1 MKKILCALLIGL
13 AVLAV
18 FRGGEMR
25 MRNLETRAVH
35 SDEGEQT
42 WTFARLF
49 LYGDYKYDPN
59 GPHGPILYYWPLMF
73 LNEFD
78 EATFDVKDLR
88 KTLLPIYPLT
98 ALCIFAIAAIVTRK
112 LKSGKTS
119 PFSACAAGA
128 FAAILFA
135 YSSMSQIYS
144 TYFVQ
149 EVFFAL
155 FSILFAAAFF
165 FFFKKPS
172 LALAVALGIFAGMMQ
187 STKETA
193 VFVYAACAI
202 SFLIVFA
209 LKTKSER
216 AEILSAYKNEGAL
229 NLLKIFA
236 AFALPAFFIYAA
248 FQSSFGANWRG
259 VWDGAASYVIHFFDK
274 SANPLHSKEFFYYF
288 KLLAGQKA
296 DYIFFGETGILALS
310 ILGTIF
316 AFARRNHAAIFI
328 AVFAWSSLI
337 LLSLVS
343 YKMPWLMLSPLY
355 ALCILGGIG
364 VSEIVRIAFKPVWA
378 ASLLR
383 ISLIILTMSTLN
395 FQMNLARTAS
405 VKYPNDPRNPFISVH
420 TLKDSERLVTRV
432 KNSVRVS
439 EESPNVLIAMK
450 NSPWPLPWQF
460 VRHGSTPDIVRNPKS
475 LGDLSKY
482 SIMIYDADFDPFF
495 EGRFSDEVWLQEYF
509 GLRDNLLLR
518 VLIRRDLFEKSIE
531 LTD

>member
-1 MKKILCALLIGL
+1 MKKFACILFIGFALF
-13 AVLAV
+13 AV

-25 MRNLETRAVH
+25 MQNLETRAVH
-35 SDEGEQT
+35 ADEGEQT

-49 LYGDYKYDPN
+49 LYDDYKYDPH

-73 LNEFD
+73 LNEDD

-88 KTLLPIYPLT
+88 ETLLPIYPLT
-98 ALCIFAIAAIVTRK
+98 ALCIFVIAAVMTRK
-112 LKSGKTS
+112 FKSGKT
-119 PFSACAAGA
+119 PIVAAVAAGT
-128 FAAILFA
+128 FATILFA

-155 FSILFAAAFF
+155 FSILFAAAFY

-172 LALAVALGIFAGMMQ
+172 FALAVSLGVFAGLMQ

-193 VFVYAACAI
+193 VFVYAACAV
-202 SFLIVFA
+202 SVLIVFV
-209 LKTKSER
+209 LKTKAER
-216 AEILSAYKNEGAL
+216 ADILHTYKNEGTL

-236 AFALPAFFIYAA
+236 AFILPAFAIYAA
-248 FQSSFGANWRG
+248 LQSSFGANWRG
-259 VWDGAASYVIHFFDK
+259 VWDGIASYFIHFFDK

-296 DYIFFGETGILALS
+296 DYIFFGETGIFAFS

-328 AVFAWSSLI
+328 ALFAWSSLLI
-337 LLSLVS
+337 LSLMT

-355 ALCILGGIG
+355 ALCILGGIAA
-364 VSEIVRIAFKPVWA
+364 SEIMRIAFKPIWA
-378 ASLLR
+378 ASILR
-383 ISLIILTMSTLN
+383 ISFMIFVMWTLF

-405 VKYPNDPRNPFISVH
+405 VKYPSDPRNPFISVH

-432 KNSVRVS
+432 KNSVRVT
-439 EESPNVLIAMK
+439 EGELNVLIAMK

-460 VRHGSTPDIVRNPKS
+460 VRHGSTPDIVRDPKN

-482 SIMIYDADFDPFF
+482 SIMIFDADFEPFF
-495 EGRFSDEVWLQEYF
+495 EGRFSDEVWLREYF

-518 VLIRRDLFEKSIE
+518 VLIRRDIFEKSIE
-531 LTD
+531 LTN